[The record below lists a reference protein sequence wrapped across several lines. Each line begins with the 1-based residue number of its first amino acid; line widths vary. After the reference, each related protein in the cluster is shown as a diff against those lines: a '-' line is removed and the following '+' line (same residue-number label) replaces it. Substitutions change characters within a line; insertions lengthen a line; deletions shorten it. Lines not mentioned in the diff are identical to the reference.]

1 MKKLVLIIIVGIVFF
16 QISYSQN
23 YKFGKV
29 SKEELQ
35 EQAYPL
41 DSTANAAYLYKKRL
55 TYTTLN
61 AAGIVLVT
69 EVQVRMKIYN
79 KEGFDW
85 STVSINLYGDTKS
98 NSEKAS
104 NIKAVTYN
112 LVDGKVQEMKLDKKA
127 IFYEKQNESLKVQKF
142 TMPNVKEGSVLEWS
156 YRIFSPYISIIDD
169 IVLQEEIPIKKFE
182 AKINLLEWFYFNK
195 RQKGYY
201 PFKVNQ
207 YSDYNSELKTN
218 DKVVEVL
225 EENIP
230 ALKAEP
236 YVNNMSNYASALQL
250 EVASLSAPEYGMFE
264 NYATSW
270 DEIAKTILKSSSFG
284 GELKK
289 SKHLKEDIDKLKAIL
304 KTDQAKILGALEFV
318 KSKIKWN
325 GNYSQYAEKGL
336 KKAYSEG
343 SGNIGDINLTLVVV
357 LRELGVNANPVL
369 VSTRKHGVPI
379 SPTNRGFNYVIALAE
394 TENGKFL
401 ADASEK
407 YSLVNV
413 LPLRVLNWQGTIIRD
428 DKTVD
433 FINLATSIP
442 SIKEFNL
449 NYKITDEAVIEGIT
463 MVRYENLSAINYRNE
478 NVGLEKE
485 ALISD
490 IEQYNDD
497 IEILNYR
504 VSNLTEIS
512 KPINEIYQFEKEDGV
527 EVIGNNMY
535 LTPMLFL
542 SEKEN
547 PFKLEK
553 REYPID
559 FGTPWEKRITTGIE
573 IPEGYSVESLPEDIA
588 IVLNDEIV
596 KFIYTTK
603 QVGNKIVVKSLI
615 DVKEGIVPV
624 HNYQEIRELYKII
637 VAKNLE
643 KIVLNKL

>member
-98 NSEKAS
+98 NSEKVS

-112 LVDGKVQEMKLDKKA
+112 LVDGKVQEMELDKKA

-289 SKHLKEDIDKLKAIL
+289 TKHLKEDIDKLKAIL

-433 FINLATSIP
+433 FINLATSVP

-512 KPINEIYQFEKEDGV
+512 KPINEVYQFEKEDGV

>member
-35 EQAYPL
+35 EQVYPL

-98 NSEKAS
+98 NSEKVS

-112 LVDGKVQEMKLDKKA
+112 LVDGKVQEMELDKKA

-289 SKHLKEDIDKLKAIL
+289 TKHLKEDIDKLKAIL

-433 FINLATSIP
+433 FINLATSVP

-512 KPINEIYQFEKEDGV
+512 KPINEVYQFEKEDGV

>member
-98 NSEKAS
+98 NSEKVS

-112 LVDGKVQEMKLDKKA
+112 LVDGKVQEMELDKKA

-289 SKHLKEDIDKLKAIL
+289 TKHLKEDIDKLKAIL

-512 KPINEIYQFEKEDGV
+512 KPINEVYQFEKEDGV